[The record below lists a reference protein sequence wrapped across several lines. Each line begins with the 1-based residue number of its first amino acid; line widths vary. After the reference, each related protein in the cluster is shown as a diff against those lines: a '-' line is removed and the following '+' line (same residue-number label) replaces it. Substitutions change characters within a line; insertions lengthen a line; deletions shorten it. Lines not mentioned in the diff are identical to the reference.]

1 MPKPKGCQL
10 SGATKRRLAKE
21 KVDKERSAVASAPR
35 LDRFLVHV
43 HAKITTQSDSQSI
56 HHKSSDSESED
67 GQQQQSQSVTEQGY
81 DQCGLM
87 FDVWT
92 GQFCNY
98 VTNSAV
104 LCNECK
110 PTISKFLRDLKSRNK
125 S

>member
-35 LDRFLVHV
+35 LDRFLV

-81 DQCGLM
+81 DQCG
-87 FDVWT
+87 
-92 GQFCNY
+92 
-98 VTNSAV
+98 
-104 LCNECK
+104 
-110 PTISKFLRDLKSRNK
+110 
-125 S
+125 